1 MEFNAPVSRV
11 LTSVIDAS
19 GGAKLAASDAV
30 TSRQQNSR
38 HTLTIANT
46 GDATVYIGG
55 SDVSADNGIPLAAG
69 EKITIPVMTT
79 NGDQVYVNGGSVTI
93 AEWF

>member
-11 LTSVIDAS
+11 VTSVVDAS
-19 GGAKLAASDAV
+19 GGAKVAASDAV
-30 TSRQQNSR
+30 NSRQQNSR

-46 GDATVYIGG
+46 GNSTVYFGG
-55 SDVSADNGIPLAAG
+55 SDVSAENGIPLAAG

-79 NGDQVYVNGGSVTI
+79 NADQIYVTGGSVTI

>member
-11 LTSVIDAS
+11 TTCVVDAS
-19 GGAKLAASDAV
+19 GGATLLASEEVKA
-30 TSRQQNSR
+30 RQMNSR
-38 HTLTIANT
+38 HTLTVANT

-55 SDVSADNGIPLAAG
+55 KDVTAEDGLPLAAG

-79 NGDQVYVNGGSVTI
+79 NADQIYAIGGSVTI